1 LDADNIR
8 EKVSDLYYRARP
20 LFSEK
25 SQSWSEQYSST
36 FEERNHIASIYKDIG
51 EKEAEIEARLNEI
64 PDTNVQQLR
73 EIKQT
78 YEQNLQNAIIKK
90 TEIEIDIKSSRE
102 KDIDLEKQFRAIST
116 KISKGKKIT
125 REIMIATDIKGIVEN
140 ALNRMKTVEVQAVSE
155 RMNDHFLSMIGADK
169 ESALITQAEITS
181 EFSIVVYGR
190 NNLMLDP
197 SIDLNGASRRALT
210 ISFILA
216 LTAVSGVDAPNVI
229 DTPLGM
235 MSGFVKTEV
244 VRCAADN
251 SSQLILF
258 LMHDEINGCEE
269 ILDARAVVTATLTNP
284 AHYPIILK
292 NDPGTLEASIPKMS
306 NCGLLVSRSLK
317 TAGSFVIDFCFVVV

>member
-1 LDADNIR
+1 
-8 EKVSDLYYRARP
+8 
-20 LFSEK
+20 
-25 SQSWSEQYSST
+25 
-36 FEERNHIASIYKDIG
+36 
-51 EKEAEIEARLNEI
+51 
-64 PDTNVQQLR
+64 
-73 EIKQT
+73 
-78 YEQNLQNAIIKK
+78 
-90 TEIEIDIKSSRE
+90 
-102 KDIDLEKQFRAIST
+102 
-116 KISKGKKIT
+116 
-125 REIMIATDIKGIVEN
+125 MIATDIKGIVEN

-210 ISFILA
+210 SSFILA

-235 MSGFVKTEV
+235 MSGVVKTEV

-258 LMHDEINGCEE
+258 LMHDEING
-269 ILDARAVVTATLTNP
+269 
-284 AHYPIILK
+284 
-292 NDPGTLEASIPKMS
+292 
-306 NCGLLVSRSLK
+306 
-317 TAGSFVIDFCFVVV
+317 